1 MRSRYWHDVPLPRGV
16 DQLDA
21 WLDVWYVPTF
31 RTACLILG
39 DRAQAEEAVQE
50 AFLRLWRFRDSMPA
64 GDGARRWLYRIVV
77 NCCYSLA
84 RKERGYEDRKRRAE
98 ASGRDRTLGSA
109 GAGPEEIVEEDLEAA
124 AVRAAV
130 ASLPE
135 PLRIPIVLRYY
146 AGLSEKEIAVAIRRR
161 PGTVKSRVHE
171 ARRRLG
177 EHPDLICLHELKE
190 VSP

>member
-1 MRSRYWHDVPLPRGV
+1 MTSPSGDV

-21 WLDVWYVPTF
+21 WLDAWYVPTF

-39 DRAQAEEAVQE
+39 DRAQAEEAAQE
-50 AFLRLWRFRDSMPA
+50 AFLRLWRFRASMPA

-84 RKERGYEDRKRRAE
+84 RKERGYEDRKRRAQ
-98 ASGRDRTLGSA
+98 ASGDDRSGRS
-109 GAGPEEIVEEDLEAA
+109 AGPEELVEEDLEAA

-135 PLRIPIVLRYY
+135 ALRIPIVLRYY

-177 EHPDLICLHELKE
+177 EHPDLVCLHELKE
-190 VSP
+190 MSP